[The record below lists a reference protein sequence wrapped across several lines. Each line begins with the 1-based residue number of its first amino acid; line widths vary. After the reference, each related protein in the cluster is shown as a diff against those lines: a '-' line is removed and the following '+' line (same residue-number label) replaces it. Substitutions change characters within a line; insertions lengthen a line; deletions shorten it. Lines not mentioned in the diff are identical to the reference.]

1 MAAQLERAER
11 LGRRLARDARLDG
24 WRAFERIKSRAA
36 KSAPSSKRAAAR
48 AAPNAVLTTSRRLA
62 IMVSMSATSPL
73 PRLHT
78 YGDLRRWSD
87 EFRWELIDGQAH
99 AMTGPSWQHQR
110 VCMNLSSQLN
120 THFNAHGC
128 RVFAAPFD
136 IRLPEADEHDDAIRT
151 VVQPDISVIC
161 DASKLDSRGC
171 RGAPDLVVE
180 ILSPSTA
187 ARDHVIKRALYER
200 HGVREYW
207 LVHPLDRIL
216 TIYTYRGETG
226 FGPVE
231 LLAATGKLTSPGF
244 PELEI
249 DWDEV
254 FADVS
259 AEP

>member
-1 MAAQLERAER
+1 M
-11 LGRRLARDARLDG
+11 
-24 WRAFERIKSRAA
+24 
-36 KSAPSSKRAAAR
+36 
-48 AAPNAVLTTSRRLA
+48 N
-62 IMVSMSATSPL
+62 ATSQL
-73 PRLHT
+73 ASLHT

-99 AMTGPSWQHQR
+99 AMTGPSWQHQS
-110 VCMNLSSQLN
+110 VSTNLVVQLA
-120 THFNAHGC
+120 THFRARC

-136 IRLPEADEHDDAIRT
+136 VRLPEGTEPDDAIRT
-151 VVQPDISVIC
+151 VVQPDISVVC

-180 ILSPSTA
+180 IISPSTA

-216 TIYTYRGETG
+216 TIYTRRGEVG
-226 FGPVE
+226 FGPAE
-231 LLAATGKLTSPGF
+231 LVAAAGKLASPGF
-244 PELEI
+244 PGLEV